1 MRFSY
6 INKDKLDKSIK
17 LTGRHQKEGSLA
29 DFSNGRS
36 THSNKKSGLQMAN
49 STNNSI
55 RVGK

>member
-36 THSNKKSGLQMAN
+36 THSNKKSGL
-49 STNNSI
+49 
-55 RVGK
+55 